1 MMNPTKFGSL
11 HLDTRS
17 PRYEFLKLVFKFV
30 KNKKI
35 KTSTQT
41 DKWGPLI
48 SRTHASVTLEQ
59 GRCFGQPYL
68 TGGEIN
74 GDDGD
79 TNVFPTTR
87 RVGWW

>member
-41 DKWGPLI
+41 DKWGPLVN
-48 SRTHASVTLEQ
+48 RTHASVTPGS
-59 GRCFGQPYL
+59 GRRSAQPYL
-68 TGGEIN
+68 TS
-74 GDDGD
+74 DDGD